1 MIEKLKY
8 DLVET
13 NNSSEKA
20 VVAIHGWQGNRS
32 SMRPIMKSMNIK
44 SICWYFPLAPY
55 PVGKN
60 EDAWSW
66 SYEISEGVWEID
78 EPKRLL
84 EDFFSELFTKFTSK
98 NVYVIGFSQ
107 GGLVCLDFVLFLNKS
122 LGGVFSIAGFLRQP
136 KAEIERFHTSQK
148 NTPILI
154 SHGKNDEQVPARASE
169 NAYQLLKKQGANVEL
184 HLYNGKHKIGVES
197 IRKIKE
203 IIQS

>member
-8 DLVET
+8 NIVKTE
-13 NNSSEKA
+13 NSPEKA
-20 VVAIHGWQGNRS
+20 LVAIHGWQGNRF

-44 SICWYFPLAPY
+44 NICWYFPLAPY

-60 EDAWSW
+60 GDAWSW

-136 KAEIERFHTSQK
+136 KAKIERFHPSQK
-148 NTPILI
+148 KTPILI
-154 SHGKNDEQVPARASE
+154 SHGRNDDQVPARASE

-203 IIQS
+203 IIQL

>member
-20 VVAIHGWQGNRS
+20 VVAIHGWQGNCNN
-32 SMRPIMKSMNIK
+32 MYPIMQSMKIQN
-44 SICWYFPLAPY
+44 SCWYFPQAPY
-55 PVGKN
+55 PVGENNK
-60 EDAWSW
+60 AWSW
-66 SYEISEGVWEID
+66 SYEISEGVWEIE

-84 EDFFSELFTKFTSK
+84 EDFFSELVAKFTSK
-98 NVYVIGFSQ
+98 NVYVMGFSQ

-136 KAEIERFHTSQK
+136 KAKIERFHPSQK
-148 NTPILI
+148 KTPILI
-154 SHGKNDEQVPARASE
+154 SHGRNDDQVPARASE
-169 NAYQLLKKQGANVEL
+169 NAYQLLKKQGANVEF

-197 IRKIKE
+197 IRKIKG

>member
-8 DLVET
+8 DIFKTE
-13 NNSSEKA
+13 NSSEKA
-20 VVAIHGWQGNRS
+20 LVAIHGWQGNRS
-32 SMRPIMKSMNIK
+32 SMRPIIKSMNINN
-44 SICWYFPLAPY
+44 ICWYFPQAPY
-55 PVGKN
+55 PIGKN
-60 EDAWSW
+60 GDSWSW

-84 EDFFSELFTKFTSK
+84 EDFFSKLFTKFTSK

-136 KAEIERFHTSQK
+136 KAKIERFHPSQQK
-148 NTPILI
+148 TPILI
-154 SHGKNDEQVPARASE
+154 SHGRNDDQVPARASE
-169 NAYQLLKKQGANVEL
+169 NAYHLLKKQGANVEL

>member
-8 DLVET
+8 DIVKTE
-13 NNSSEKA
+13 NSSEKA
-20 VVAIHGWQGNRS
+20 LVAIHGWQGNRS
-32 SMRPIMKSMNIK
+32 SMRPIIKSMNIK
-44 SICWYFPLAPY
+44 NIYWYFPQAPY
-55 PVGKN
+55 PVRKN
-60 EDAWSW
+60 GDSWSW

-84 EDFFSELFTKFTSK
+84 EEFFSELVTKFTSK
-98 NVYVIGFSQ
+98 NVYVMGFSQ

-136 KAEIERFHTSQK
+136 KAKIERFHPSQK
-148 NTPILI
+148 KTPILI
-154 SHGKNDEQVPARASE
+154 SHGRNDDQVPVRASE

>member
-20 VVAIHGWQGNRS
+20 VVAIHGWQGNCNN
-32 SMRPIMKSMNIK
+32 MYPIMQSMKIQN
-44 SICWYFPLAPY
+44 SCWYFPQAPY
-55 PVGKN
+55 PVGENNK
-60 EDAWSW
+60 AWSW
-66 SYEISEGVWEID
+66 SYEISEGVWEIE

-107 GGLVCLDFVLFLNKS
+107 GGLVCFDFVLFLDQS
-122 LGGVFSIAGFLRQP
+122 LGGVFPIAGFLRQP
-136 KAEIERFHTSQK
+136 KAKIKRFHASQK

-154 SHGKNDEQVPARASE
+154 SHGRNDDQVPARASE
-169 NAYQLLKKQGANVEL
+169 NAYKLLKKQGANVEL
-184 HLYNGKHKIGVES
+184 HLYNGKHKIGIEC
-197 IRKIKE
+197 IRKIKA
-203 IIQS
+203 IIQL

>member
-8 DLVET
+8 DIVKTE
-13 NNSSEKA
+13 NSSEKA
-20 VVAIHGWQGNRS
+20 LVAIHGWQGNRS
-32 SMRPIMKSMNIK
+32 SMCPIMISMNIK
-44 SICWYFPLAPY
+44 NICWYFPQAPY
-55 PVGKN
+55 SVGKKG
-60 EDAWSW
+60 DTWSW

-84 EDFFSELFTKFTSK
+84 EVFFSELFTKFTSK

-136 KAEIERFHTSQK
+136 KAKIERFHPSQK
-148 NTPILI
+148 KTPILI
-154 SHGKNDEQVPARASE
+154 SHGRNDDQVPARASE

-197 IRKIKE
+197 IRKIRE